1 MVWVAAWLS
10 RNAVRRAID
19 EASMVRVV
27 LSYRAWDRELHASLE
42 QARHVPLERARVAA
56 WAGNGGPHTVAGPR
70 PQLGSGELRPVRSAA
85 QRPAARRSGTIRCRG
100 RLARARDT
108 QPGRYR

>member
-19 EASMVRVV
+19 EAAMVQVV

-42 QARHVPLERARVAA
+42 QARHVPLERAREVELGEEPTIDEVRKLLRAV
-56 WAGNGGPHTVAGPR
+56 GLELPHAFGDLEVSDIIRRAI
-70 PQLGSGELRPVRSAA
+70 SA
-85 QRPAARRSGTIRCRG
+85 PNF
-100 RLARARDT
+100 
-108 QPGRYR
+108 YE